1 MSDDDARA
9 EAAFRALAARFADE
23 ADVESGTGFGSA
35 PALRVAGK
43 IFAMLPQGELVV
55 KLPPERCAAMVEAA
69 EGRLFV
75 VGRRTMR
82 EWLVV
87 DGLDPDSWATLAD
100 DALAY
105 VRR

>member
-1 MSDDDARA
+1 MA
-9 EAAFRALAARFADE
+9 EAAFCALAERLADE
-23 ADVESGTGFGSA
+23 PDVASGTGFGSA
-35 PALRVAGK
+35 PGLRVGGK

-55 KLPPERCAAMVEAA
+55 KLPGERCAAMVDAG

-87 DGLDPDSWATLAD
+87 DGVDEEAWAALAAE
-100 DALAY
+100 ALAY